1 MITLEDVKKARE
13 RISGRILR
21 TPLLRVPAL
30 DPVVRLPGLFKT
42 GESSAD
48 RFL

>member
-13 RISGRILR
+13 RISGRIL
-21 TPLLRVPAL
+21 TG
-30 DPVVRLPGLFKT
+30 VRLPGLFKT

-48 RFL
+48 RFF